1 MGNTEFRK
9 SSVFFILFIYRIMT
23 IMKEKNHVVSDE
35 VLSKKFLSQVQDKS
49 RCQ

>member
-1 MGNTEFRK
+1 MENTELILN
-9 SSVFFILFIYRIMT
+9 SVFFILFIYRIMT

-35 VLSKKFLSQVQDKS
+35 VLSKKFLSQVQDRS